1 MAELYPPFE
10 VEVEKEKI
18 AREFQINSRKVLK
31 LIYSYQFIRLRITN
45 LSRIVSFSFDIFYT
59 MSATLNYFL
68 KLFMNIVHRTYFAT
82 LFIIWPFGLNGLIY
96 DEAISVK

>member
-10 VEVEKEKI
+10 VEEEKEKI

-31 LIYSYQFIRLRITN
+31 LIYSYQFIRLRITI
-45 LSRIVSFSFDIFYT
+45 LESFLFFDIFYT

-68 KLFMNIVHRTYFAT
+68 KLLMNIVHRTYFAT

-96 DEAISVK
+96 DDGEAISVK

>member
-31 LIYSYQFIRLRITN
+31 LIYSYQFIRLQ
-45 LSRIVSFSFDIFYT
+45 
-59 MSATLNYFL
+59 
-68 KLFMNIVHRTYFAT
+68 
-82 LFIIWPFGLNGLIY
+82 
-96 DEAISVK
+96 